1 MPWTKEEKIFCVTT
15 YLETKSFKTVQAKY
29 RRKFNF
35 NNYPQKSQIYRWTH
49 KFQAT
54 GSVNNLNKKS
64 ATPRSGRKLTARCP
78 DNVNAVRDSV
88 ARSPKLCSLASSV
101 PAAQRWSFGTCALIT
116 LSFKPETSNL
126 QFFYCY
132 RICFQE
138 M

>member
-1 MPWTKEEKIFCVTT
+1 MITFPG
-15 YLETKSFKTVQAKY
+15 S
-29 RRKFNF
+29 KFI
-35 NNYPQKSQIYRWTH
+35 QIYRWTH

-78 DNVNAVRDSV
+78 DNVDAVRDSV
-88 ARSPKLCSLASSV
+88 ARSPKKLSFASSV
-101 PAAQRWSFGTCALIT
+101 PAAQRWSFGTCALIK
-116 LSFKPETSNL
+116 LSFKLETSNL
-126 QFFYCY
+126 PFFYCY

>member
-1 MPWTKEEKIFCVTT
+1 MFQLTNIA
-15 YLETKSFKTVQAKY
+15 LQAHVKQNLTFLGSL
-29 RRKFNF
+29 RQNPHRIHIR
-35 NNYPQKSQIYRWTH
+35 QIYHWAH
-49 KFQAT
+49 KFHAT

-88 ARSPKLCSLASSV
+88 ARSPKKLSFALSV
-101 PAAQRWSFGTCALIT
+101 PACVWWSLGTCALIK